1 MAVRIEVSVVSDRT
15 AYGARSRLKRPT
27 NSAAKCCASAALPP
41 LPATSTLR
49 PARSVSTSR
58 AATSASVPQRA
69 QEQRQAD
76 LDRVVEG
83 ARVEPGQRGD
93 LVQAVAERVAVD
105 EQPVRGRRR
114 AAVLEEEG
122 VEGLEQLPFLV
133 ERAKQ
138 VHR

>member
-1 MAVRIEVSVVSDRT
+1 MGVLSSWAF
-15 AYGARSRLKRPT
+15 AQPT
-27 NSAAKCCASAALPP
+27 GVAS
-41 LPATSTLR
+41 
-49 PARSVSTSR
+49 
-58 AATSASVPQRA
+58 QRA
-69 QEQRQAD
+69 QEQREAD